1 MTYYSEPK
9 ESTNDEEVN
18 DEESEIDKRNQI
30 YTESL
35 LFWRKFQ
42 ENFRKNFKKILVKN
56 LQ

>member
-35 LFWRKFQ
+35 LFFRKFQ
-42 ENFRKNFKKILVKN
+42 ENFRRNFKKILVKN
-56 LQ
+56 WQ